1 MGMTV
6 SLDRTKLDSL
16 LETRTSL
23 LLECGTRV
31 LRVIMRVLC
40 VEFKG
45 MVNSVCI
52 VLGENSR
59 VLTVLGDAALVK
71 LDVV

>member
-16 LETRTSL
+16 LETLTSL
-23 LLECGTRV
+23 LLDCGTRV
-31 LRVIMRVLC
+31 LRVIVRVLC

-71 LDVV
+71 LDVF